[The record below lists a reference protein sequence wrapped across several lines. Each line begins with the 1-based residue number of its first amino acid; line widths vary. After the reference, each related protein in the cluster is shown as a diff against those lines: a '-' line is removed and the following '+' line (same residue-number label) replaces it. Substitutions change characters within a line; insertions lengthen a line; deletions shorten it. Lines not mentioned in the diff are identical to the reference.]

1 MFIDNEGNVAI
12 AATHNWKFE
21 DTTGYQTCLVKASI
35 DSRLLSIRS
44 TVTASRILTPL
55 GTSIQSL
62 HTAGAPMMPSLML
75 PSFVFSA

>member
-44 TVTASRILTPL
+44 TVTASRILTHWER
-55 GTSIQSL
+55 QSRACTQL
-62 HTAGAPMMPSLML
+62 VHQ
-75 PSFVFSA
+75 